1 VGLIFIS
8 VIDITNLWSQLV
20 PLQDIDS
27 LRDLDIGQKRT
38 LICREL
44 ERSLTRTRNTADTLL
59 GKQGV
64 TPMFS
69 VG

>member
-1 VGLIFIS
+1 MLPIFS
-8 VIDITNLWSQLV
+8 CRSPQLV

-44 ERSLTRTRNTADTLL
+44 ERSLGRTRNTADTLL
-59 GKQGV
+59 GKAGV
-64 TPMFS
+64 TS
-69 VG
+69 K